1 MFFLSLSFIFYS
13 SVHLVVV
20 SKKKLMFYGKIMIFN
35 EVIAN
40 LIVFV
45 F

>member
-1 MFFLSLSFIFYS
+1 MFFLSLSFIFYR
-13 SVHLVVV
+13 LFIWLLYP
-20 SKKKLMFYGKIMIFN
+20 KKLILYGKIMIFN

-40 LIVFV
+40 LIGFI